1 MHISAINLL
10 THDLGNTF
18 DFYHN
23 KLGLPVKDRRDQHIT
38 FMAGKTDLTFTYS
51 DSHQHPVYH
60 FAFTIPSNKLKEA
73 FDFIQAK
80 TIIMDV
86 PSGSKIADF
95 SNWNAD
101 AFYFYDNN
109 GNILE
114 FIARYALQNQSD
126 EAFSGTSIYAI
137 SEIGLVT
144 DNVPALAQKITKDYG
159 VSIFEHQPAM
169 EQFTVLGDD
178 YGLFIL
184 VARGRTWFPTQI
196 KAKLFPLTIYIQN
209 NLGEDIRIDYPFE

>member
-10 THDLGNTF
+10 TNDLENTF

-23 KLGLPVKDRRDQHIT
+23 KMGFPVKERRDQYVT
-38 FMAGKTDLTFTYS
+38 FIAGKTDLTFTYS
-51 DSHQHPVYH
+51 DTHKHPVYH

-80 TIIMDV
+80 TFIMDV

-109 GNILE
+109 NNILE
-114 FIARYALQNQSD
+114 FIARYAIQNQSD
-126 EAFSGTSIYAI
+126 QAFSGTSIYAI

-144 DNVPALAQKITKDYG
+144 DKVPVLAQKITEDYD

-169 EQFTVLGDD
+169 EQFTVMGDD

-184 VARGRTWFPTQI
+184 VATERTWFPTQI
-196 KAKLFPLTIYIQN
+196 KAKLFPLAIYIQN
-209 NLGEDIRIDYPFE
+209 ALGEDIRINYPLE

>member
-1 MHISAINLL
+1 MNISAINLL
-10 THDLGNTF
+10 THDLENTF

-23 KLGLPVKDRRDQHIT
+23 KLGLPLRERSDQHLAFI
-38 FMAGKTDLTFTYS
+38 AGKTDLIFTYS
-51 DSHQHPVYH
+51 DTHQHPVYH

-80 TIIMDV
+80 TFIMDV
-86 PSGSKIADF
+86 PSSGKIADF

-114 FIARYALQNQSD
+114 CITRYALQNQSD
-126 EAFSGTSIYAI
+126 EAFSGTSVYAI

-144 DNVPALAQKITKDYG
+144 DNVPGLAQKIKEDYDI
-159 VSIFEHQPAM
+159 STFEHQPAM

-184 VARGRTWFPTQI
+184 VATERAWFPTQI
-196 KAKLFPLTIYIQN
+196 KAKLFPLTIYIRN
-209 NLGEDIRIDYPFE
+209 NLSKDIRIDYPLE

>member
-1 MHISAINLL
+1 MNISAINLL
-10 THDLGNTF
+10 TNDLKSTF

-23 KLGLPVKDRRDQHIT
+23 RLGLPIKEHGDQYIT
-38 FMAGKTDLTFTYS
+38 FVAGKTDLTFTYS
-51 DSHQHPVYH
+51 DIHQHPVYH

-73 FDFIQAK
+73 FDFIEDK
-80 TIIMDV
+80 TSIMNV

-126 EAFSGTSIYAI
+126 EAFKGTSIYSI
-137 SEIGLVT
+137 SEIGLVS
-144 DNVPALAQKITKDYG
+144 DNVPALARKITEDYG
-159 VSIFEHQPAM
+159 ISIFEHQPAM
-169 EQFTVLGDD
+169 EQFTVLGDN
-178 YGLFIL
+178 YGLFII
-184 VARGRTWFPTQI
+184 VARERTWFPTQI
-196 KAKLFPLTIYIQN
+196 KARLFAVTIYVQN
-209 NLGEDIRIDYPFE
+209 NLGENIRIDYPFE